1 MGALTTLTTRHLM
14 TPLRRTRTRLQLLA
28 RSDAG
33 YALRAAVTTPALA
46 ITGGLE
52 YLLNELRLT
61 WNRLRLL
68 SRDEAGYTTKTVII
82 AALVVVIAFAAFVF
96 LWMTVIS
103 KAIHTR
109 IGCDP
114 GRPCG

>member
-1 MGALTTLTTRHLM
+1 MGALTTLMTRHQATLF
-14 TPLRRTRTRLQLLA
+14 RRTRTRLQLLA
-28 RSDAG
+28 RRG
-33 YALRAAVTTPALA
+33 YSVGAAVTILVLVT
-46 ITGGLE
+46 TGGLE
-52 YLLNELRLT
+52 YLLNELRVT

-68 SRDEAGYTTKTVII
+68 SRDEAGYTTTTGII
-82 AALVVVIAFAAFVF
+82 VALVVVIVFAAFVV

-109 IGCDP
+109 VSCHS

>member
-1 MGALTTLTTRHLM
+1 MGALAALMTRHLV
-14 TPLRRTRTRLQLLA
+14 TPFRRTWTRLQLLA

-33 YALRAAVTTPALA
+33 YALPAALTTFVLA
-46 ITGGLE
+46 TSDGLE
-52 YLLNELRLT
+52 CLVNGLRLT
-61 WNRLRLL
+61 WNRVRLL
-68 SRDEAGYTTKTVII
+68 SRDEAGYTNLKVIVT
-82 AALVVVIAFAAFVF
+82 ALVVVLALAAFVV

-109 IGCDP
+109 RSCDI